1 MQRWHFII
9 LLATQQKTI
18 LSTLGDPGWE
28 TLQIP
33 SPNQPKPS
41 QPYPPG
47 SSLPMHRYG
56 LESLECWKAQWLGEV
71 PERDSEMVGGWVVR
85 WWCVILLGDWKRSE
99 VWHELGKEV
108 NQVPTFSRSQL
119 FGRVWKPASNE
130 VWAVI
135 KLGLLPWCIFVACW
149 PLRTRRRCKVWKV
162 PLSSLVFKAEDMV
175 GFPLFFLPW
184 PVPIDIKKT
193 TLLSRLPLHM
203 QCLLAQGWHR
213 NWRSFGRVGNSK
225 CHARY
230 KFWDNSLAAIR
241 WIRPAYWL
249 ASGAGDDSEK
259 NLGWIRQMIPI
270 PGRGGFLES
279 SGIHP
284 VGNPGSLTLL
294 NKKGGDGETRSFQL
308 CPPTVSLPVLAD
320 LMIPWMGF
328 KRSYLKGDGN
338 DEFVLE
344 KMRVY
349 DSEMSQPT
357 WYMYIYL

>member
-1 MQRWHFII
+1 MAFHNSACYPAKDYFVNTRGPRVRNPADSI
-9 LLATQQKTI
+9 
-18 LSTLGDPGWE
+18 
-28 TLQIP
+28 
-33 SPNQPKPS
+33 S
-41 QPYPPG
+41 QPTQTIPTVSSRKLSSNASIWPRKPG
-47 SSLPMHRYG
+47 V
-56 LESLECWKAQWLGEV
+56 LESPMVGRGPRERFWDGWWLGGAM
-71 PERDSEMVGGWVVR
+71 MVCNFVGRLKEIGGVAWT
-85 WWCVILLGDWKRSE
+85 WKRSE
-99 VWHELGKEV
+99 SGS
-108 NQVPTFSRSQL
+108 NFSRSQL

-149 PLRTRRRCKVWKV
+149 PLRTRRHCKVWKV

-357 WYMYIYL
+357 WYI